1 MIMELCFTGNALDFR
16 CLSLLGLG
24 LVIIIFIFYFKRQV
38 KKIQLLQKKIIQ
50 KQILLENEVDS
61 FGKTD
66 V

>member
-1 MIMELCFTGNALDFR
+1 MIIEICFTGNTLDFR

-24 LVIIIFIFYFKRQV
+24 LFIIIFIIYFKRQA

-61 FGKTD
+61 FGETD